1 MRKNLKIL
9 SKFHVS
15 FMFADY
21 DKYNKENKH
30 NRSKKGGVYMKYV
43 GRLALMAAAAWMMTG
58 CVQQTKQAEY
68 LGIDAAKAIALAA
81 ADITES
87 DAVFTTAELEEKNG
101 ISYYEIDF
109 TVGGQE
115 YDYDIDAISGKII
128 ENQTKAVDDTAAA
141 NTATTANAT
150 NAASDGQVTV
160 EEAKEIALNHA
171 GLTADGVTFI
181 KGKLERDDGRE
192 KYEIEF
198 YTSDFKEYDY
208 EIDPKTGEILSY
220 DYDAENF
227 APQKTTTTN
236 SSAITED
243 KAKEIALAQVS
254 GATLDDIREWEVDYD
269 DGRLEYEG
277 KIYDADTEYEF
288 TIDGYSGS
296 IISWETEPL
305 RH

>member
-1 MRKNLKIL
+1 
-9 SKFHVS
+9 
-15 FMFADY
+15 
-21 DKYNKENKH
+21 
-30 NRSKKGGVYMKYV
+30 MKYL
-43 GRLALMAAAAWMMTG
+43 GRLTLMAAAAWMMTA

-68 LGIDAAKAIALAA
+68 LGVDEAKAIALAA

-87 DAVFTTAELEEKNG
+87 DAVFTTAELAEKNG
-101 ISYYEIDF
+101 LSYYEIDF

-128 ENQTKAVDDTAAA
+128 ENQTKAVDETAVA
-141 NTATTANAT
+141 NTANV
-150 NAASDGQVTV
+150 ASDGQVTL

-171 GLTADGVTFI
+171 GLSADGVTFI
-181 KGKLERDDGRE
+181 KGKQERDDGRE
-192 KYEIEF
+192 KYDIEF

-220 DYDAENF
+220 DYDAEDY
-227 APQKTTTTN
+227 APQKSSAGN
-236 SSAITED
+236 SSAITEA
-243 KAKEIALAQVS
+243 KAKEIAVAQVS
-254 GATLDDIREWEVDYD
+254 GATVDDIREWEADYD

-305 RH
+305 RS

>member
-1 MRKNLKIL
+1 
-9 SKFHVS
+9 
-15 FMFADY
+15 MFAGY

-30 NRSKKGGVYMKYV
+30 NRSKKGGVYMKYL
-43 GRLALMAAAAWMMTG
+43 GRLTVMAAAAWMMTG

-68 LGIDAAKAIALAA
+68 LGVDAAKAIALAA

-101 ISYYEIDF
+101 LSYYEIDF

-128 ENQTKAVDDTAAA
+128 ENQTKAVDDTEANEAITA
-141 NTATTANAT
+141 NTT
-150 NAASDGQVTV
+150 NAASDGQVTL

-192 KYEIEF
+192 KYDIEF

-208 EIDPKTGEILSY
+208 EIDPQTGEILSY
-220 DYDAENF
+220 DYDAEDY
-227 APQKTTTTN
+227 APQKSSTGN
-236 SSAITED
+236 SSAITEA
-243 KAKEIALAQVS
+243 KAKEIAVAQVS
-254 GATLDDIREWEVDYD
+254 GATVDDIREWEVDYD

-305 RH
+305 RR

>member
-1 MRKNLKIL
+1 
-9 SKFHVS
+9 
-15 FMFADY
+15 MFAGY

-30 NRSKKGGVYMKYV
+30 NRSKKGGVYMKYL
-43 GRLALMAAAAWMMTG
+43 GRLTVMTAAAWMMTG

-68 LGIDAAKAIALAA
+68 LGVDAAKAIALAA

-101 ISYYEIDF
+101 LSYYEIDF

-128 ENQTKAVDDTAAA
+128 ENQTKAVDDTAA
-141 NTATTANAT
+141 NEATTANTT
-150 NAASDGQVTV
+150 NAASDGQVTL

-171 GLTADGVTFI
+171 GLSADGVTFI

-192 KYEIEF
+192 KYDIEF

-208 EIDPKTGEILSY
+208 EIDPQTGEILSY
-220 DYDAENF
+220 DYDAEDY
-227 APQKTTTTN
+227 APQKSSTGN
-236 SSAITED
+236 SSAITEA
-243 KAKEIALAQVS
+243 KAKEIAVAQVS
-254 GATLDDIREWEVDYD
+254 GATVDDIREWEADYD

-305 RH
+305 RR

>member
-1 MRKNLKIL
+1 MML
-9 SKFHVS
+9 
-15 FMFADY
+15 D
-21 DKYNKENKH
+21 NKKP
-30 NRSKKGGVYMKYV
+30 KKGGVYMKYL
-43 GRLALMAAAAWMMTG
+43 GRLTVMAAAAWMMTG

-68 LGIDAAKAIALAA
+68 LGVDAAKAIALAA

-101 ISYYEIDF
+101 LSYYEIDF

-128 ENQTKAVDDTAAA
+128 ENQTKAVDDTAA
-141 NTATTANAT
+141 NEATTANT
-150 NAASDGQVTV
+150 INAASDGQVTL

-171 GLTADGVTFI
+171 GLSADGVTFI

-192 KYEIEF
+192 KYDIEF

-208 EIDPKTGEILSY
+208 EIDPQTGEILSY
-220 DYDAENF
+220 DYDAEDY
-227 APQKTTTTN
+227 APQKSSPGN
-236 SSAITED
+236 SSAITEA
-243 KAKEIALAQVS
+243 KAKEIAVAQVS
-254 GATLDDIREWEVDYD
+254 GATVDDIREWEVDYD

-305 RH
+305 RR

>member
-1 MRKNLKIL
+1 
-9 SKFHVS
+9 
-15 FMFADY
+15 MFAGY

-30 NRSKKGGVYMKYV
+30 NRSKKGGVYMKYL
-43 GRLALMAAAAWMMTG
+43 GRLTVMAAAAWMMTG

-68 LGIDAAKAIALAA
+68 LGVDAAKAIALAA

-101 ISYYEIDF
+101 LSYYEIDF

-128 ENQTKAVDDTAAA
+128 ENQTKAVDDTAA
-141 NTATTANAT
+141 NEATTANTT
-150 NAASDGQVTV
+150 NAASDGQVTL

-171 GLTADGVTFI
+171 GLSADGVTFI

-192 KYEIEF
+192 KYDIEF

-208 EIDPKTGEILSY
+208 EIDPQTGEILSY
-220 DYDAENF
+220 DYDAEDY
-227 APQKTTTTN
+227 APQKSSTGN
-236 SSAITED
+236 SSAITEA
-243 KAKEIALAQVS
+243 KAKEIAVAQVS
-254 GATLDDIREWEVDYD
+254 GATVDDIREWEADYD

-305 RH
+305 HR

>member
-1 MRKNLKIL
+1 
-9 SKFHVS
+9 
-15 FMFADY
+15 
-21 DKYNKENKH
+21 
-30 NRSKKGGVYMKYV
+30 MKYL
-43 GRLALMAAAAWMMTG
+43 GRLTVMAAAAWMMTG

-68 LGIDAAKAIALAA
+68 LGVDAAKAIALAA

-101 ISYYEIDF
+101 LSYYEIDF

-128 ENQTKAVDDTAAA
+128 ENQTKAVDDTAA
-141 NTATTANAT
+141 NEATTANTT
-150 NAASDGQVTV
+150 NAASDGQVTL

-171 GLTADGVTFI
+171 GLSADGVTFI

-192 KYEIEF
+192 KYDIEF

-208 EIDPKTGEILSY
+208 EIDPQTGEILSY
-220 DYDAENF
+220 DYDAEDY
-227 APQKTTTTN
+227 APQKLSTGN
-236 SSAITED
+236 SSAITEA
-243 KAKEIALAQVS
+243 KAKEIAVAQVS
-254 GATLDDIREWEVDYD
+254 GATVDDIREWEADYD

-305 RH
+305 RR

>member
-1 MRKNLKIL
+1 
-9 SKFHVS
+9 
-15 FMFADY
+15 MFAGY

-30 NRSKKGGVYMKYV
+30 NRSKEGGVYMKYLV
-43 GRLALMAAAAWMMTG
+43 RLTVMAAAAWMMTG

-68 LGIDAAKAIALAA
+68 LGVDAAKAIALAA

-101 ISYYEIDF
+101 LSYYEIDF

-128 ENQTKAVDDTAAA
+128 ENQTKAVDDTEANEAITA
-141 NTATTANAT
+141 NTT
-150 NAASDGQVTV
+150 NAASDGQVTL

-192 KYEIEF
+192 KYDIEF

-208 EIDPKTGEILSY
+208 EIDPQTGEILSY
-220 DYDAENF
+220 DYDAEDY
-227 APQKTTTTN
+227 APQKSSTGN
-236 SSAITED
+236 SSAITEA
-243 KAKEIALAQVS
+243 KAKEIAVAQVS
-254 GATLDDIREWEVDYD
+254 GATVDDIREWEADYD

-305 RH
+305 RR

>member
-1 MRKNLKIL
+1 
-9 SKFHVS
+9 
-15 FMFADY
+15 MFAGY

-30 NRSKKGGVYMKYV
+30 NRSKKGGVYMKYL
-43 GRLALMAAAAWMMTG
+43 GRLTVMAAAAWMMTG

-68 LGIDAAKAIALAA
+68 LGVDAAKAIALAA

-101 ISYYEIDF
+101 LSYYEIDF

-128 ENQTKAVDDTAAA
+128 ENQTKAVDDTAA
-141 NTATTANAT
+141 NEATTANTT
-150 NAASDGQVTV
+150 NAASDGQVTL

-171 GLTADGVTFI
+171 GLSADGVTFI

-192 KYEIEF
+192 KYDIEF

-208 EIDPKTGEILSY
+208 EIDPQTGEILSY
-220 DYDAENF
+220 DYDAEDY
-227 APQKTTTTN
+227 APQKSSTGN
-236 SSAITED
+236 SSAITEA
-243 KAKEIALAQVS
+243 KAKEIAVAQVS
-254 GATLDDIREWEVDYD
+254 GAKVDDIREWEADYD

-305 RH
+305 RR

>member
-1 MRKNLKIL
+1 
-9 SKFHVS
+9 
-15 FMFADY
+15 MFAGY

-30 NRSKKGGVYMKYV
+30 NRSKKGGVYMKYL
-43 GRLALMAAAAWMMTG
+43 GRLTVMAAAAWMMTG

-68 LGIDAAKAIALAA
+68 LGVDAAKAIALAA

-87 DAVFTTAELEEKNG
+87 DAVFTTAELEEKNEL
-101 ISYYEIDF
+101 SYYEIDF

-128 ENQTKAVDDTAAA
+128 ENQTKAVDDTAA
-141 NTATTANAT
+141 NEATTANTT
-150 NAASDGQVTV
+150 NAASDGQVTL

-171 GLTADGVTFI
+171 GLSADGVTFI

-192 KYEIEF
+192 KYDIEF

-208 EIDPKTGEILSY
+208 EIDPQTGEILSY
-220 DYDAENF
+220 DYDAEDY
-227 APQKTTTTN
+227 APQKSSTGN
-236 SSAITED
+236 SSAITEA
-243 KAKEIALAQVS
+243 KAKEIAVAQVS
-254 GATLDDIREWEVDYD
+254 GATVDDIREWEADYD

-305 RH
+305 RR

>member
-1 MRKNLKIL
+1 MIGNPHNLP
-9 SKFHVS
+9 
-15 FMFADY
+15 
-21 DKYNKENKH
+21 KECVQQKMEFCF
-30 NRSKKGGVYMKYV
+30 KLFYMKYL
-43 GRLALMAAAAWMMTG
+43 GRLTLMAAAAWMMTG

-68 LGIDAAKAIALAA
+68 LGVDEAKAIALAA

-87 DAVFTTAELEEKNG
+87 DAVFTTAELAEKNG
-101 ISYYEIDF
+101 LSYYEIDF

-128 ENQTKAVDDTAAA
+128 ENQTKAVDETAVA
-141 NTATTANAT
+141 NTANV
-150 NAASDGQVTV
+150 ASDGQVTL

-181 KGKLERDDGRE
+181 KGKVERDDGRE
-192 KYEIEF
+192 KYDIEF

-208 EIDPKTGEILSY
+208 EIDPQTGEILSY
-220 DYDAENF
+220 DYDAEDY
-227 APQKTTTTN
+227 APQKSSAGN
-236 SSAITED
+236 SNAITEA
-243 KAKEIALAQVS
+243 KAKEIAVAQVS
-254 GATLDDIREWEVDYD
+254 GATVDDIREWEADYD

-305 RH
+305 RR

>member
-1 MRKNLKIL
+1 
-9 SKFHVS
+9 
-15 FMFADY
+15 MFAGY

-30 NRSKKGGVYMKYV
+30 DRSKKGGVYMKYL
-43 GRLALMAAAAWMMTG
+43 GRLTVMAAAAWMLTG

-68 LGIDAAKAIALAA
+68 LGVDAAKAIALAA

-101 ISYYEIDF
+101 LSYYEIDF

-128 ENQTKAVDDTAAA
+128 ENQTKAVDDTAA
-141 NTATTANAT
+141 NEATTANTT
-150 NAASDGQVTV
+150 NAASDGQVTL

-171 GLTADGVTFI
+171 GLSADGVTFI

-192 KYEIEF
+192 KYDIEF

-208 EIDPKTGEILSY
+208 EIDPQTGEILSY
-220 DYDAENF
+220 DYDAEDY
-227 APQKTTTTN
+227 APQKSSTGN
-236 SSAITED
+236 SSAITEA
-243 KAKEIALAQVS
+243 KAKEIAVAQVS
-254 GATLDDIREWEVDYD
+254 GATVDDIREWEADYD

-305 RH
+305 RR

>member
-1 MRKNLKIL
+1 
-9 SKFHVS
+9 
-15 FMFADY
+15 MFAGY

-30 NRSKKGGVYMKYV
+30 NRSKKGGVYMKYL
-43 GRLALMAAAAWMMTG
+43 GRLTVMAAAAWMMTG

-68 LGIDAAKAIALAA
+68 LGVDAAKAIALAA

-87 DAVFTTAELEEKNG
+87 DAVFTTSELEEKNG
-101 ISYYEIDF
+101 LSYYEIDF

-128 ENQTKAVDDTAAA
+128 ENQTKAVDDTAA
-141 NTATTANAT
+141 NEATTANTT
-150 NAASDGQVTV
+150 NAASDGQVTL

-171 GLTADGVTFI
+171 GLSADGVTFI

-192 KYEIEF
+192 KYDIEF

-208 EIDPKTGEILSY
+208 EIDPQTGEILSY
-220 DYDAENF
+220 DYDAEDY
-227 APQKTTTTN
+227 APQKSSTGN
-236 SSAITED
+236 SSAITEA
-243 KAKEIALAQVS
+243 KAKEIAVAQVS
-254 GATLDDIREWEVDYD
+254 GATVDDIREWEADYD

-305 RH
+305 RR

>member
-1 MRKNLKIL
+1 
-9 SKFHVS
+9 
-15 FMFADY
+15 MFAGY

-30 NRSKKGGVYMKYV
+30 NRSKKGGVYMKYL
-43 GRLALMAAAAWMMTG
+43 GRLTVMAAAAWMMTG

-68 LGIDAAKAIALAA
+68 LGVDAAKAIALAA

-101 ISYYEIDF
+101 LSYYEIDF

-128 ENQTKAVDDTAAA
+128 ENQTKAVDDTAA
-141 NTATTANAT
+141 NEATTANTINAT
-150 NAASDGQVTV
+150 SDGQVTL
-160 EEAKEIALNHA
+160 EEAKAIALNHA
-171 GLTADGVTFI
+171 GLTAGGVTFI

-192 KYEIEF
+192 KYDIEF

-208 EIDPKTGEILSY
+208 EIDPQTGEILSY
-220 DYDAENF
+220 DYDAEDY
-227 APQKTTTTN
+227 APQKSSTGN
-236 SSAITED
+236 SSAITEA
-243 KAKEIALAQVS
+243 KAKEIAVAQVS
-254 GATLDDIREWEVDYD
+254 GATVDDIREWEADYD

-305 RH
+305 RR

>member
-1 MRKNLKIL
+1 
-9 SKFHVS
+9 
-15 FMFADY
+15 MFAGY

-30 NRSKKGGVYMKYV
+30 NRSKKGGVYMKYL
-43 GRLALMAAAAWMMTG
+43 GRLTVMTAAAWMMTG

-68 LGIDAAKAIALAA
+68 LGVDAAKAIALAA

-101 ISYYEIDF
+101 LSYYEIDF

-128 ENQTKAVDDTAAA
+128 ENQTKAVDDTAA
-141 NTATTANAT
+141 NEATTANTT
-150 NAASDGQVTV
+150 NAASDGQVTL

-192 KYEIEF
+192 KYDIEF

-208 EIDPKTGEILSY
+208 EIDPQTGEILSY
-220 DYDAENF
+220 DYDAEDY
-227 APQKTTTTN
+227 APQKSSTGN
-236 SSAITED
+236 SSAITEA
-243 KAKEIALAQVS
+243 KAKEIAVAQVS
-254 GATLDDIREWEVDYD
+254 GAKVDDIREWEADYD

-305 RH
+305 RR

>member
-1 MRKNLKIL
+1 
-9 SKFHVS
+9 
-15 FMFADY
+15 
-21 DKYNKENKH
+21 
-30 NRSKKGGVYMKYV
+30 MKYL
-43 GRLALMAAAAWMMTG
+43 GRLTVMTAAAWMMTG

-68 LGIDAAKAIALAA
+68 LGVDAAKAIALAA

-101 ISYYEIDF
+101 LSYYEIDF

-128 ENQTKAVDDTAAA
+128 ENQTKAVDDTAA
-141 NTATTANAT
+141 NEATTANTT
-150 NAASDGQVTV
+150 NAASDGQVTL

-181 KGKLERDDGRE
+181 KGKLEHDDGRE
-192 KYEIEF
+192 KYDIEF

-208 EIDPKTGEILSY
+208 EIDPQTGEILSY
-220 DYDAENF
+220 DYDAEDY
-227 APQKTTTTN
+227 APQKSSTGN
-236 SSAITED
+236 SSAITEA
-243 KAKEIALAQVS
+243 KAKEIAVAQVS
-254 GATLDDIREWEVDYD
+254 GATVDDIREWEADYD

-305 RH
+305 RR

>member
-1 MRKNLKIL
+1 
-9 SKFHVS
+9 
-15 FMFADY
+15 MFAGY

-30 NRSKKGGVYMKYV
+30 NRSKKGGVYMKYL
-43 GRLALMAAAAWMMTG
+43 GRLTVMAAAAWMMTG

-68 LGIDAAKAIALAA
+68 LGVDAAKAIALAA

-101 ISYYEIDF
+101 LSYYEIDF

-128 ENQTKAVDDTAAA
+128 ENQTKAVDDTAA
-141 NTATTANAT
+141 NEATTANTT
-150 NAASDGQVTV
+150 NAASDGQVTL

-171 GLTADGVTFI
+171 GLSADGVTFI

-192 KYEIEF
+192 KYDIEF

-208 EIDPKTGEILSY
+208 EIDPQTGEILSY
-220 DYDAENF
+220 DYDAEDY
-227 APQKTTTTN
+227 APQKSSTGN
-236 SSAITED
+236 SSAITEA
-243 KAKEIALAQVS
+243 KAKEIAVAQVS
-254 GATLDDIREWEVDYD
+254 GATVDDIREWEVDYD

-305 RH
+305 RR

>member
-1 MRKNLKIL
+1 
-9 SKFHVS
+9 
-15 FMFADY
+15 
-21 DKYNKENKH
+21 
-30 NRSKKGGVYMKYV
+30 MKYL
-43 GRLALMAAAAWMMTG
+43 GRLTVMAAAAWMMTG

-68 LGIDAAKAIALAA
+68 LGVDAAKAIALAA

-101 ISYYEIDF
+101 LSYYEIDF

-128 ENQTKAVDDTAAA
+128 ENQTKAVDDTAA
-141 NTATTANAT
+141 NEATTANT
-150 NAASDGQVTV
+150 INAASDGQVTL

-171 GLTADGVTFI
+171 GLSADGVTFI

-192 KYEIEF
+192 KYDIEF

-208 EIDPKTGEILSY
+208 EIDPQTGEILSY
-220 DYDAENF
+220 DYDAEDY
-227 APQKTTTTN
+227 APQKSSTGN
-236 SSAITED
+236 SSAITEA
-243 KAKEIALAQVS
+243 KAKEIAVAQVS
-254 GATLDDIREWEVDYD
+254 GATVDDIREWEADYD

-305 RH
+305 RR

>member
-1 MRKNLKIL
+1 
-9 SKFHVS
+9 
-15 FMFADY
+15 MFAGY
-21 DKYNKENKH
+21 DKYNKDNKH
-30 NRSKKGGVYMKYV
+30 NRSKKGGVYMKYL
-43 GRLALMAAAAWMMTG
+43 GRLTVMAAAAWMMTG

-68 LGIDAAKAIALAA
+68 LGVDAAKAIALAA

-101 ISYYEIDF
+101 LSYYEIDF

-128 ENQTKAVDDTAAA
+128 ENQTKAVDDTAANA
-141 NTATTANAT
+141 VTTANTT
-150 NAASDGQVTV
+150 NAASDGQVTL

-171 GLTADGVTFI
+171 GLSADGVTFI

-192 KYEIEF
+192 KYDIEF

-208 EIDPKTGEILSY
+208 EIDPQTGEILSY
-220 DYDAENF
+220 DYDAEDY
-227 APQKTTTTN
+227 APQKSSTGN
-236 SSAITED
+236 SSAITEA
-243 KAKEIALAQVS
+243 KAKEIAVAQVS
-254 GATLDDIREWEVDYD
+254 GATVDDIREWEADYD

-305 RH
+305 RR

>member
-1 MRKNLKIL
+1 
-9 SKFHVS
+9 
-15 FMFADY
+15 MFAGY

-30 NRSKKGGVYMKYV
+30 NRSKKGGVYMKYL
-43 GRLALMAAAAWMMTG
+43 GRLTVMTAAAWMMTG

-68 LGIDAAKAIALAA
+68 LGVDAAKAIALAA

-101 ISYYEIDF
+101 LSYYEIDF

-128 ENQTKAVDDTAAA
+128 ENQTKAVDDTEANEAITA
-141 NTATTANAT
+141 NTT
-150 NAASDGQVTV
+150 NAASDGQVTL

-192 KYEIEF
+192 KYDIEF

-208 EIDPKTGEILSY
+208 EIDPQTGEILSY
-220 DYDAENF
+220 DYDAEDY
-227 APQKTTTTN
+227 APQKSSTGN
-236 SSAITED
+236 SSAITEA
-243 KAKEIALAQVS
+243 KAKEIAVAQVS
-254 GATLDDIREWEVDYD
+254 GATVDDIREWEADYD

-305 RH
+305 RR

>member
-1 MRKNLKIL
+1 
-9 SKFHVS
+9 
-15 FMFADY
+15 MFAGY

-30 NRSKKGGVYMKYV
+30 NRSKKGGVYMKYL
-43 GRLALMAAAAWMMTG
+43 GRLTVMAAAAWMMTG

-68 LGIDAAKAIALAA
+68 LGVDAAKAIALAA

-101 ISYYEIDF
+101 LSYYEIDF

-128 ENQTKAVDDTAAA
+128 ENQTKAVDDTEA
-141 NTATTANAT
+141 NEATTANTT
-150 NAASDGQVTV
+150 NAASDGQVTL

-171 GLTADGVTFI
+171 GLSADGVTFI

-192 KYEIEF
+192 KYDIEF

-208 EIDPKTGEILSY
+208 EIDPQTGEILSY
-220 DYDAENF
+220 DYDAEDY
-227 APQKTTTTN
+227 APQKSSTGN
-236 SSAITED
+236 SSAITEA
-243 KAKEIALAQVS
+243 KAKEIAVAQVS
-254 GATLDDIREWEVDYD
+254 GATVDDIREWEADYD

-305 RH
+305 RR

>member
-1 MRKNLKIL
+1 
-9 SKFHVS
+9 
-15 FMFADY
+15 
-21 DKYNKENKH
+21 
-30 NRSKKGGVYMKYV
+30 MKYL
-43 GRLALMAAAAWMMTG
+43 GRLTVMTG

-68 LGIDAAKAIALAA
+68 LGVDAAKAIALAA

-101 ISYYEIDF
+101 LSYYEIDF

-128 ENQTKAVDDTAAA
+128 ENQTKAVD
-141 NTATTANAT
+141 ATTANTT
-150 NAASDGQVTV
+150 NAASDGQVTL

-171 GLTADGVTFI
+171 GLSADGVTFI

-192 KYEIEF
+192 KYDIEF

-208 EIDPKTGEILSY
+208 EIDPQTGEILSY
-220 DYDAENF
+220 DYDAEDY
-227 APQKTTTTN
+227 APQKSSTGN
-236 SSAITED
+236 SSAITEA
-243 KAKEIALAQVS
+243 KAKEIAVAQVS
-254 GATLDDIREWEVDYD
+254 GATVDDIREWEADYD

-305 RH
+305 RR

>member
-1 MRKNLKIL
+1 
-9 SKFHVS
+9 
-15 FMFADY
+15 
-21 DKYNKENKH
+21 
-30 NRSKKGGVYMKYV
+30 MKYL
-43 GRLALMAAAAWMMTG
+43 GRLTLMAAAAWMMTG
-58 CVQQTKQAEY
+58 CVQQSKQAEY
-68 LGIDAAKAIALAA
+68 LGLDAAKAIALAA
-81 ADITES
+81 ADIAES

-141 NTATTANAT
+141 NTAATATTSNTT
-150 NAASDGQVTV
+150 NAASNGQVTV

-171 GLTADGVTFI
+171 GLAADGVTFI

-208 EIDPKTGEILSY
+208 EIDPQTGEILSY
-220 DYDAENF
+220 DYDAEDF
-227 APQKTTTTN
+227 APKATSVESG
-236 SSAITED
+236 SSITEE

-254 GATLDDIREWEVDYD
+254 GATLNDIYEWEVDYD

-296 IISWETEPL
+296 ITSWEAEPL
-305 RH
+305 RR

>member
-1 MRKNLKIL
+1 
-9 SKFHVS
+9 
-15 FMFADY
+15 MFAGY

-30 NRSKKGGVYMKYV
+30 NRSKKGGVYMKYL
-43 GRLALMAAAAWMMTG
+43 GRLTVMAAAAWMMTG

-68 LGIDAAKAIALAA
+68 LGVDAAKAIALAA

-101 ISYYEIDF
+101 LSYYEIDF

-128 ENQTKAVDDTAAA
+128 ENQTKAVDDTAA
-141 NTATTANAT
+141 NEATTANTT
-150 NAASDGQVTV
+150 NAASDGQVTL

-192 KYEIEF
+192 KYDIEF

-208 EIDPKTGEILSY
+208 EIDPQTGEILSY
-220 DYDAENF
+220 DYDAEDY
-227 APQKTTTTN
+227 APQKSSTGN
-236 SSAITED
+236 SSAITEA
-243 KAKEIALAQVS
+243 KAKEIAVAQVS
-254 GATLDDIREWEVDYD
+254 GATVDDIREWEADYD

-305 RH
+305 HR

>member
-1 MRKNLKIL
+1 
-9 SKFHVS
+9 
-15 FMFADY
+15 MFAGY

-30 NRSKKGGVYMKYV
+30 NRSKKGGVYMKYL
-43 GRLALMAAAAWMMTG
+43 GRLTVMAAAAWMMTG

-68 LGIDAAKAIALAA
+68 LGVDAAKAIALAA

-101 ISYYEIDF
+101 LSYYEIDF

-128 ENQTKAVDDTAAA
+128 ENQTKAVDDTAANEAITA
-141 NTATTANAT
+141 NTT
-150 NAASDGQVTV
+150 NAASDGQVTL

-192 KYEIEF
+192 KYDIEF

-208 EIDPKTGEILSY
+208 EIDPQTGEILSY
-220 DYDAENF
+220 DYDAEDY
-227 APQKTTTTN
+227 APQKSSTGN
-236 SSAITED
+236 SSAITEA
-243 KAKEIALAQVS
+243 KAKEIAVAQVS
-254 GATLDDIREWEVDYD
+254 GATVDDIREWEADYD

-305 RH
+305 RR

>member
-1 MRKNLKIL
+1 
-9 SKFHVS
+9 
-15 FMFADY
+15 MFAGY

-30 NRSKKGGVYMKYV
+30 NRSKKGGVYMKYL
-43 GRLALMAAAAWMMTG
+43 GRLTVMAAAAWMMTG

-68 LGIDAAKAIALAA
+68 LGVDAAKAIALAA

-101 ISYYEIDF
+101 LSYYEIDF

-128 ENQTKAVDDTAAA
+128 ENQTKAVDDTAA
-141 NTATTANAT
+141 NEATTANTT
-150 NAASDGQVTV
+150 NAASDGQVTL

-171 GLTADGVTFI
+171 GLSADGVTFI

-192 KYEIEF
+192 KYDIEF

-208 EIDPKTGEILSY
+208 EIDPQTGEILSY
-220 DYDAENF
+220 DYDAEDY
-227 APQKTTTTN
+227 APQKSSTGN
-236 SSAITED
+236 SSAITEA
-243 KAKEIALAQVS
+243 KAKEIAVAQVS
-254 GATLDDIREWEVDYD
+254 GATVDDIREWEVDYD

-305 RH
+305 HR

>member
-1 MRKNLKIL
+1 
-9 SKFHVS
+9 
-15 FMFADY
+15 MFAGY

-30 NRSKKGGVYMKYV
+30 NRSKKGGVYMKYL
-43 GRLALMAAAAWMMTG
+43 GRLTVMAAAAWMMTG

-68 LGIDAAKAIALAA
+68 LGVDAAKAIALAA

-101 ISYYEIDF
+101 LSYYEIDF

-128 ENQTKAVDDTAAA
+128 ENQTKAVDDTAA
-141 NTATTANAT
+141 NEATTANTT
-150 NAASDGQVTV
+150 NAASDGQVTL

-171 GLTADGVTFI
+171 GLSADGVTFI
-181 KGKLERDDGRE
+181 KGKLGRDDGRE
-192 KYEIEF
+192 KYDIEF

-208 EIDPKTGEILSY
+208 EIDPQTGEILSY
-220 DYDAENF
+220 DYDAEDY
-227 APQKTTTTN
+227 APQKSSTGN
-236 SSAITED
+236 SSAITEA
-243 KAKEIALAQVS
+243 KAKEIAVAQVS
-254 GATLDDIREWEVDYD
+254 GATVDDIREWEADYD

-305 RH
+305 RR

>member
-1 MRKNLKIL
+1 
-9 SKFHVS
+9 
-15 FMFADY
+15 MFAGY
-21 DKYNKENKH
+21 DKYNKANITKH
-30 NRSKKGGVYMKYV
+30 NQSKKEGVYMKYL
-43 GRLALMAAAAWMMTG
+43 GRLTVMAAAAWMMTG

-68 LGIDAAKAIALAA
+68 LGVDAAKAIALAA

-87 DAVFTTAELEEKNG
+87 DAVFSTAELEEKNG
-101 ISYYEIDF
+101 ISYYNIDF
-109 TVGGQE
+109 TVDGQE

-128 ENQTKAVDDTAAA
+128 ENQTKAVDDTAANEASTA
-141 NTATTANAT
+141 NTT
-150 NAASDGQVTV
+150 NAASDGQVTL

-171 GLTADGVTFI
+171 GLSADGVTFI

-192 KYEIEF
+192 KYDIEF

-208 EIDPKTGEILSY
+208 EIDPQTGEILSY
-220 DYDAENF
+220 DYDAEDY
-227 APQKTTTTN
+227 APQKTSTES
-236 SSAITED
+236 SSAITEA
-243 KAKEIALAQVS
+243 KAKEIAVAQVS
-254 GATLDDIREWEVDYD
+254 GATVDDIREWEADYD

-305 RH
+305 RR

>member
-1 MRKNLKIL
+1 
-9 SKFHVS
+9 
-15 FMFADY
+15 MFAGY

-30 NRSKKGGVYMKYV
+30 NRSKKGGVYMKYL
-43 GRLALMAAAAWMMTG
+43 GRLTVMAAAAWMMTG

-68 LGIDAAKAIALAA
+68 LGVDAAKAIALAA

-101 ISYYEIDF
+101 LSYYEIDF

-128 ENQTKAVDDTAAA
+128 ENQTKAVDDTAA
-141 NTATTANAT
+141 NEATTANTT
-150 NAASDGQVTV
+150 NAASDGQVTL

-192 KYEIEF
+192 KYDIEF

-208 EIDPKTGEILSY
+208 EIDPQTGEILSY
-220 DYDAENF
+220 DYDAEDY
-227 APQKTTTTN
+227 APQKSSTGN
-236 SSAITED
+236 SSAITEA
-243 KAKEIALAQVS
+243 KAKEIAVAQVS
-254 GATLDDIREWEVDYD
+254 GATVDDIREWEVDYD

-305 RH
+305 RR

>member
-1 MRKNLKIL
+1 
-9 SKFHVS
+9 
-15 FMFADY
+15 MFAGY
-21 DKYNKENKH
+21 DKYKKENKT
-30 NRSKKGGVYMKYV
+30 NITETKGGVDMKYL
-43 GRLALMAAAAWMMTG
+43 GRLTVMAAAAGMMTG

-68 LGIDAAKAIALAA
+68 LGVDAAKAIALAA

-101 ISYYEIDF
+101 LSYYEIDF

-128 ENQTKAVDDTAAA
+128 ENQTKAVDDTAVA
-141 NTATTANAT
+141 NTA
-150 NAASDGQVTV
+150 NAASDGQVTL

-171 GLTADGVTFI
+171 GLSADGVTFI

-192 KYEIEF
+192 KYDIEF

-208 EIDPKTGEILSY
+208 EIDPQTGEILSY
-220 DYDAENF
+220 DYDAEDY
-227 APQKTTTTN
+227 APQKSSTGN
-236 SSAITED
+236 SNAITEA
-243 KAKEIALAQVS
+243 KAKEIAVAQVS
-254 GATLDDIREWEVDYD
+254 GATVDDIREWEADYD

-305 RH
+305 RR

>member
-1 MRKNLKIL
+1 
-9 SKFHVS
+9 
-15 FMFADY
+15 MFAGY

-30 NRSKKGGVYMKYV
+30 NRSKKGGVYMKYL
-43 GRLALMAAAAWMMTG
+43 GRLTVMAAAAWMMTG

-68 LGIDAAKAIALAA
+68 LGVDAAKAIALAA

-101 ISYYEIDF
+101 LSYYEIDF

-128 ENQTKAVDDTAAA
+128 ENQTKAVDDTAA
-141 NTATTANAT
+141 NEATTANTINAT
-150 NAASDGQVTV
+150 SDGQVTL

-171 GLTADGVTFI
+171 GLSADGVTFI

-192 KYEIEF
+192 KYDIEF

-208 EIDPKTGEILSY
+208 EIDPQTGEILSY
-220 DYDAENF
+220 DYDAEDY
-227 APQKTTTTN
+227 APQKSSTGN
-236 SSAITED
+236 SSAITEA
-243 KAKEIALAQVS
+243 KAKEIAVAQVS
-254 GATLDDIREWEVDYD
+254 GATVDDIREWEADYD

-305 RH
+305 RR

>member
-1 MRKNLKIL
+1 
-9 SKFHVS
+9 
-15 FMFADY
+15 MFAGY

-30 NRSKKGGVYMKYV
+30 NRSKKGGVYMKYL
-43 GRLALMAAAAWMMTG
+43 GRLTVMAAAAWMMTG

-68 LGIDAAKAIALAA
+68 LGVDAAKAIALAA

-101 ISYYEIDF
+101 LSYYEIDF

-128 ENQTKAVDDTAAA
+128 ENQTKAVDDTEA
-141 NTATTANAT
+141 NEATTANTT
-150 NAASDGQVTV
+150 NAASDGQVTL

-192 KYEIEF
+192 KYDIEF

-208 EIDPKTGEILSY
+208 EIDPQTGEILSY
-220 DYDAENF
+220 DYDAEDY
-227 APQKTTTTN
+227 APQKSSTGN
-236 SSAITED
+236 SSAITEA
-243 KAKEIALAQVS
+243 KAKEIAVAQVS
-254 GATLDDIREWEVDYD
+254 GATVDDIREWEVDYD

-305 RH
+305 RR

>member
-1 MRKNLKIL
+1 
-9 SKFHVS
+9 
-15 FMFADY
+15 
-21 DKYNKENKH
+21 
-30 NRSKKGGVYMKYV
+30 MKYL
-43 GRLALMAAAAWMMTG
+43 GRLTVMAAAVWMMTG

-128 ENQTKAVDDTAAA
+128 ENQTKAADDTAVA
-141 NTATTANAT
+141 NTA
-150 NAASDGQVTV
+150 NAASDGQVTL

-171 GLTADGVTFI
+171 GLSADGVTFI
-181 KGKLERDDGRE
+181 KGKMERDDGRE

-220 DYDAENF
+220 DYDAEYFTPTESGN
-227 APQKTTTTN
+227 T
-236 SSAITED
+236 ITEE
-243 KAKEIALAQVS
+243 KAKEIAVAQVS

-305 RH
+305 RR

>member
-1 MRKNLKIL
+1 
-9 SKFHVS
+9 
-15 FMFADY
+15 MFAGY

-30 NRSKKGGVYMKYV
+30 NRSKKGGVYMKYL
-43 GRLALMAAAAWMMTG
+43 GRLTVMTAAAWMMTG

-68 LGIDAAKAIALAA
+68 LGVDAAKAIALAA

-101 ISYYEIDF
+101 LSYYEIDF

-128 ENQTKAVDDTAAA
+128 ENQTKAVDDTAA
-141 NTATTANAT
+141 NEATTANTT
-150 NAASDGQVTV
+150 NAASDGQVTL

-171 GLTADGVTFI
+171 GLSADGVTFI

-192 KYEIEF
+192 KYDIEF

-208 EIDPKTGEILSY
+208 EIDPQTGEILSY
-220 DYDAENF
+220 DYDAEDY
-227 APQKTTTTN
+227 APQKSSTGN
-236 SSAITED
+236 SSAITEA
-243 KAKEIALAQVS
+243 KAKEIAVAQVS
-254 GATLDDIREWEVDYD
+254 GATVDDIREWEADYD

-305 RH
+305 HR

>member
-1 MRKNLKIL
+1 
-9 SKFHVS
+9 
-15 FMFADY
+15 MFAGY

-30 NRSKKGGVYMKYV
+30 NRSKKGGVYMKYL
-43 GRLALMAAAAWMMTG
+43 GRLTVMAAAAWMMTG

-68 LGIDAAKAIALAA
+68 LGVDAAKAIALAA

-101 ISYYEIDF
+101 LSYYEIDF

-128 ENQTKAVDDTAAA
+128 ENQTKAVDDTAA
-141 NTATTANAT
+141 NEATTANTT
-150 NAASDGQVTV
+150 NAASDGQVTL

-171 GLTADGVTFI
+171 GLSADGVTFI

-192 KYEIEF
+192 KYDIEF

-208 EIDPKTGEILSY
+208 EIDPQTGEILSY
-220 DYDAENF
+220 DYDAEDY
-227 APQKTTTTN
+227 APQKSSTGN
-236 SSAITED
+236 SSAITEA
-243 KAKEIALAQVS
+243 KANEIAVAEAS
-254 GATLDDIREWEVDYD
+254 GATVDDNRVWEADYD

-305 RH
+305 RR